1 MLLEVF
7 SDTLYFPQPV
17 ASARGLPAKSKNCT
31 FPKTK
36 DPAAGLKKIDSR
48 LEIVRSEQSTLS
60 LELLNLGFE
69 GLKLEQKRLGL
80 ADIESGAFKVQLAE

>member
-7 SDTLYFPQPV
+7 SDTLDFPQPV

-69 GLKLEQKRLGL
+69 GLKLEQKRLWL
-80 ADIESGAFKVQLAE
+80 ADIESGAFKVQLVE